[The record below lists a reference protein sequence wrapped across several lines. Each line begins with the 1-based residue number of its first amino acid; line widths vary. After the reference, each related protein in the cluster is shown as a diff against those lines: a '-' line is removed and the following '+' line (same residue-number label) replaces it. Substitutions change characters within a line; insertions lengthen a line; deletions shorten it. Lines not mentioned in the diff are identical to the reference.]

1 MSPSLTVQS
10 VRVITVRD
18 TTTRLSPSGTGGA
31 SYNPVLSPDGKFM
44 IFTST
49 ARLTSDDLDNAPDVY
64 MKDLVHGTLTNLSA
78 RGTTTG
84 YTSPGAFS
92 PNGEY
97 ILLTSDIPLTTDDVN
112 QSLDVYLRDS
122 QGNLALLSSG
132 QPGEGSVDWGL
143 SPDGRSVLV
152 FSSAKLTQD
161 DNNTTNDLYLK
172 VIGGDMVRLTPDQ
185 LESGPSV
192 VHMIDA
198 QFSPDGQS
206 VVFVTNGRFAASD
219 TNSNN
224 DVYLRDGSGNVIC
237 LTAGAMQT
245 GDSDAAR
252 FSPDGRSV
260 LVRTKAKLTADDTDT
275 ASTDLYLVDLASG
288 AKTLLSGGGLSE
300 GDSGRAQ
307 FSPDG
312 KQVVFESNAR
322 LTSDDTD
329 NDTDIYL
336 VDLASG
342 AKMLLSGGDIS
353 RGASGR
359 AQFSPDGKQVMFES
373 DARLTSDD
381 TNEATDIYLKDLVS
395 GALTRIS
402 SDGSFADDSGSA
414 QFSPDGRSII
424 FESNARIA
432 DDDRNNLEDIYLTN
446 IALKMIEGRFL
457 ETSFFVGNASAVSIA
472 WGDGT
477 FESATPA
484 GGSVSFQHIYAIR
497 GQKSATVTIQEGAQ
511 TLVAPYVIDLVNGQM
526 SRSALA
532 STLSGA
538 QGHDTLVGDETAN
551 ILMGYIGKDTLTGGA
566 GQDVFMFDAKLAKT
580 NKLNKKQNLDK
591 ITDFVVADDTIHLKK
606 SVFSKI
612 KKTGVLKKGEFYIGA
627 KAHDR
632 DDQVIYNKK
641 TGALFYDA
649 DGTGVKEA
657 IQFATLSKNLKL
669 THLDFFV
676 V

>member
-18 TTTRLSPSGTGGA
+18 TTTRLSPSGVSGA
-31 SYNPVLSPDGKFM
+31 STSPVLSPDGKFM

-49 ARLTSDDLDNAPDVY
+49 ARLTPDDLDNAPDVY
-64 MKDLVHGTLTNLSA
+64 MKDLVHGTLINLSA

-84 YTSPGAFS
+84 YTSRGAFS

-97 ILLTSDIPLTTDDVN
+97 ILLTSEISLTTDDVN
-112 QSLDVYLRDS
+112 QLPDVYLRDS
-122 QGNLALLSSG
+122 QGNLALLSDG
-132 QPGEGSVDWGL
+132 QPGGGSVDWGF
-143 SPDGRSVLV
+143 SPDGRSVLI

-172 VIGGDMVRLTPDQ
+172 VIGGDTVRLTPDQ
-185 LESGPSV
+185 LQSGPSA
-192 VHMIDA
+192 VHLIDA

-206 VVFVTNGRFAASD
+206 IVFVTTGQFAAGD
-219 TNSNN
+219 TNSNS

-245 GDSDAAR
+245 GNSFAAR
-252 FSPDGRSV
+252 FSPDGKSI
-260 LVRTKAKLTADDTDT
+260 LVSTEAKLTADDTDIG
-275 ASTDLYLVDLASG
+275 STDIYLIDLVSGAKTLLSGGGLSEGYGGDAQFSPDGKQVVFESDARLTSDDTDNDTDVYLVDLASG
-288 AKTLLSGGGLSE
+288 AKTLLSGG
-300 GDSGRAQ
+300 
-307 FSPDG
+307 
-312 KQVVFESNAR
+312 N
-322 LTSDDTD
+322 
-329 NDTDIYL
+329 
-336 VDLASG
+336 
-342 AKMLLSGGDIS
+342 IS

-373 DARLTSDD
+373 EARLTSDD

-395 GALTRIS
+395 GMLVRIS
-402 SDGSFADDSGSA
+402 TSGSSA
-414 QFSPDGRSII
+414 GDSRRASFSPDGQSII

-432 DDDRNNLEDIYLTN
+432 DDDPNSLEDIYLTN
-446 IALKMIEGRFL
+446 ILLKMNEGRFV
-457 ETSFFVGNASAVSIA
+457 ETSFLVGNASAVSIA

-477 FESATPA
+477 FASATPA
-484 GGSVSFQHIYAIR
+484 GGSVSFQHLYASK

-511 TLVAPYVIDLVNGQM
+511 TLIAPYAIDLDNGQM

-538 QGHDTLVGDETAN
+538 QGHDALVGDETAN
-551 ILMGYIGKDTLTGGA
+551 ILMGYKGKDTLTGGA
-566 GQDVFMFDAKLAKT
+566 GQDIFVFDTKLAKT

-612 KKTGVLKKGEFYIGA
+612 KKTGVLKKGEFYVGT

-632 DDQVIYNKK
+632 DDHVIYNKK
-641 TGALFYDA
+641 TGALFYDP
-649 DGTGVKEA
+649 DGTGAKEA
-657 IQFATLSKNLKL
+657 IQFATLAKNLKL
-669 THLDFFV
+669 TNLDFFV